1 MEAFTKV
8 GLDALLTPN
17 NCLLVLI
24 RRTQIS
30 SPILLISNATRD
42 IQELARCHQE
52 IAALRPEAVPCSG
65 SMYVKVAEPE
75 ELQICA

>member
-1 MEAFTKV
+1 MSNRRHFIREEYIMEAFTKV

-30 SPILLISNATRD
+30 SPILLISKSAF
-42 IQELARCHQE
+42 Q
-52 IAALRPEAVPCSG
+52 
-65 SMYVKVAEPE
+65 K
-75 ELQICA
+75 